1 MPDMGLISIA
11 GVLGLLTLLAIGLEV
26 AFTLGLLGLLGLY
39 FTLGQ
44 GIPEI
49 GIRELGAVGP
59 IFFTNSNS
67 FVLTAIPLFVL
78 MGAFLLHSGLGAS
91 LYDAGLK
98 WFGWLPG
105 GPIVGTIA
113 ANAVFGAITG
123 SSTAAA
129 ATFGTVAMPEL
140 IRIGFNRQ
148 AVKGAIAAA
157 GTLAILIPPSVTMIL
172 YGAMT
177 EQSVGRLFIA
187 GAIPGVV
194 LACLFA
200 AYNVAMAVARPG
212 WYPRTIGVPWRER
225 FAAIKELAPAV
236 LLIAAVLG
244 GIYLGVTTPTEA
256 AALGAF
262 CAMLLALANR
272 RLSLPVLNSALLDAA
287 RTTSMIMFIV
297 VSALISGYVITKL
310 GLPLAI
316 ESAIRAANLSPWMV
330 FWLLCGIYLIL
341 GMLIDSVS
349 MIVMTLPLVGPLMAG
364 LGFDM
369 IWYGVVVVVLVE
381 LSLITPP
388 VGLNLY
394 IIQGLTKGEPFAEVA
409 FGSLPYTILLGVLIV
424 LLVLWPDL
432 ALWLPSVLMSR

>member
-1 MPDMGLISIA
+1 MVDVGVVSVA
-11 GVLGLLTLLAIGLEV
+11 GVLGLLVLLAMGLEV
-26 AFTLGLLGLLGLY
+26 AFTLGLLGLWGLY
-39 FTLGQ
+39 FTLGH
-44 GIPEI
+44 GVPET
-49 GIRELGAVGP
+49 GIRELGAVGA

-78 MGAFLLHSGLGAS
+78 MGAFLLHSGLGAT
-91 LYDAGLK
+91 LFDAGLR

-113 ANAVFGAITG
+113 ANAVFGAISG

-140 IRIGFNRQ
+140 IRQGFNRQ
-148 AVKGAIAAA
+148 VVKGAIASA
-157 GTLAILIPPSVTMIL
+157 GTLAILIPPSVTMII

-177 EQSVGRLFIA
+177 EQSIGRLFIA
-187 GAIPGVV
+187 GFIPGIVLATLFSIYTVGLALAKPAWCPLTVGVRWRDRLLAIKDLVPAVV
-194 LACLFA
+194 LI
-200 AYNVAMAVARPG
+200 V
-212 WYPRTIGVPWRER
+212 
-225 FAAIKELAPAV
+225 
-236 LLIAAVLG
+236 AVLG

-256 AALGAF
+256 AAVGAF
-262 CAMLLALANR
+262 CAMLLALLNR
-272 RLSLPVLNSALLDAA
+272 RLTLPVLESALLDAA

-297 VSALISGYVITKL
+297 VSALVAGHVITKL
-310 GLPLAI
+310 GVPLAI
-316 ESAIRAANLSPWMV
+316 NDAIRAANLSPWTV

-349 MIVMTLPLVGPLMAG
+349 MIVMTLPLVGPLMDS

-394 IIQGLTKGEPFAEVA
+394 IIQGLRKDEPFSEVA
-409 FGSLPYTILLGVLIV
+409 LGSLPYTVVLGILIV
-424 LLVLWPDL
+424 LLVLWPDM
-432 ALWLPSVLMSR
+432 ALWLPRVLTSR